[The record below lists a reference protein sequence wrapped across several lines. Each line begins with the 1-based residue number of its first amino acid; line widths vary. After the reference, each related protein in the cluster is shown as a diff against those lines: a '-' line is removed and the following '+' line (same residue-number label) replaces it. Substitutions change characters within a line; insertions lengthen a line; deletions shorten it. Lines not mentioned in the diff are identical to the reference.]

1 MNNLPPAAAS
11 ETKHIQKKKELDD
24 ITVQV
29 IQCGLIF
36 QRAAS
41 ARPSENNGLF
51 NIPNVH
57 GHQPEASRRPKLAEN
72 LYSHSQRLF
81 TLSHVLQSVCI
92 HSPPPLSFAHLS
104 TTGALFFF
112 FFLFGFGCLNRF
124 DTGARHFHSSK
135 CSQCGNAITP
145 CVPEKLITF
154 GEQSQP
160 PEFMEEGSERKGAE
174 LEGVVVVVVVGAR
187 WGLKQRPE

>member
-92 HSPPPLSFAHLS
+92 HSPPLSLLRIFQPPARFF
-104 TTGALFFF
+104 FFF
-112 FFLFGFGCLNRF
+112 FFLVL
-124 DTGARHFHSSK
+124 
-135 CSQCGNAITP
+135 
-145 CVPEKLITF
+145 
-154 GEQSQP
+154 
-160 PEFMEEGSERKGAE
+160 
-174 LEGVVVVVVVGAR
+174 VV
-187 WGLKQRPE
+187 

>member
-1 MNNLPPAAAS
+1 MS
-11 ETKHIQKKKELDD
+11 CK
-24 ITVQV
+24 VFV
-29 IQCGLIF
+29 
-36 QRAAS
+36 
-41 ARPSENNGLF
+41 
-51 NIPNVH
+51 
-57 GHQPEASRRPKLAEN
+57 
-72 LYSHSQRLF
+72 F
-81 TLSHVLQSVCI
+81 T
-92 HSPPPLSFAHLS
+92 PPLSLFCASFNHRR
-104 TTGALFFF
+104 AFFFF

-174 LEGVVVVVVVGAR
+174 LEGVVVGAR

>member
-1 MNNLPPAAAS
+1 M
-11 ETKHIQKKKELDD
+11 
-24 ITVQV
+24 QV

-57 GHQPEASRRPKLAEN
+57 GHQPEASRRPKLAEKPLFPLPASIHSEPCLAKC
-72 LYSHSQRLF
+72 LYSL
-81 TLSHVLQSVCI
+81 
-92 HSPPPLSFAHLS
+92 PPPLSFAHLS

-174 LEGVVVVVVVGAR
+174 LEGVVVGAR

>member
-57 GHQPEASRRPKLAEN
+57 GHQPEASRRPKLAEKPLFPLPASIHSEPCLAKC
-72 LYSHSQRLF
+72 LY
-81 TLSHVLQSVCI
+81 
-92 HSPPPLSFAHLS
+92 SPPPSLSFAHLS

-112 FFLFGFGCLNRF
+112 FFFFLVL
-124 DTGARHFHSSK
+124 
-135 CSQCGNAITP
+135 
-145 CVPEKLITF
+145 
-154 GEQSQP
+154 
-160 PEFMEEGSERKGAE
+160 
-174 LEGVVVVVVVGAR
+174 VV
-187 WGLKQRPE
+187 

>member
-11 ETKHIQKKKELDD
+11 ETKHIQKKKKKELDD

-57 GHQPEASRRPKLAEN
+57 GHQPEASRRPKLAEKPLFPLPASIHSEPCLAKC
-72 LYSHSQRLF
+72 LYSL
-81 TLSHVLQSVCI
+81 
-92 HSPPPLSFAHLS
+92 PPPSLSLLRIFQPPAR
-104 TTGALFFF
+104 FFF
-112 FFLFGFGCLNRF
+112 LFLFGFGCLNRF

-174 LEGVVVVVVVGAR
+174 LEGVVVVGAR

>member
-1 MNNLPPAAAS
+1 MAYSIFRTCTDINQKPPGDLNWR
-11 ETKHIQKKKELDD
+11 K
-24 ITVQV
+24 
-29 IQCGLIF
+29 
-36 QRAAS
+36 
-41 ARPSENNGLF
+41 
-51 NIPNVH
+51 
-57 GHQPEASRRPKLAEN
+57 N

-92 HSPPPLSFAHLS
+92 HPPPLSLLRIFQPPARF
-104 TTGALFFF
+104 FFF